1 MKPLKLAAG
10 VVKCNHGLTSIFC
23 FLAETVELWL
33 CCKVKEHKINIC
45 SITVTILRRQS
56 GPRFCSIVLAI
67 MIFQRFKIYDVPFLA
82 LDLAAFFA
90 PACLCFAK
98 QDKWSTHIWT
108 SSLLRRVVLAKVSI
122 VFSSISWPCLALL
135 LNADFTWWREL
146 TVSCSVFCHML
157 NIIFW
162 GKEMPTTNRLTFSTI
177 FTAPWSFLVR
187 NGEWNTSQGGKAF
200 SYQSLAFSGLPFPQS
215 S

>member
-1 MKPLKLAAG
+1 MITDQDINMIHRGYQYASGSQSTGWAEPLPNEVLFFLKANTLKVKPLKLAAG
-10 VVKCNHGLTSIFC
+10 VVTRNHGLTSIIC
-23 FLAETVELWL
+23 FLAEAVELLL
-33 CCKVKEHKINIC
+33 CCKVKKHKINIC

-56 GPRFCSIVLAI
+56 SPRFCSIVLAI

-135 LNADFTWWREL
+135 LNADLITSL
-146 TVSCSVFCHML
+146 
-157 NIIFW
+157 
-162 GKEMPTTNRLTFSTI
+162 G
-177 FTAPWSFLVR
+177 
-187 NGEWNTSQGGKAF
+187 GEN
-200 SYQSLAFSGLPFPQS
+200 
-215 S
+215 